1 MRKEDCWWAKIF
13 GGGDADPDKYLYV
26 QYNVAVATLA
36 SEGWAIKMHWMQR
49 KKTKNVFMLYRQGN
63 ADFSH
68 PIWLCRFCRCWSTQY
83 GRLQGA
89 ATISCRRSDSCHST
103 STVHE
108 RHTTLLHN
116 IAQVGLLR
124 KHRIPQVPI
133 RNILS
138 TPLGVSFILFFCQP
152 TRQVQNSINIPS
164 LQQVWVSPQQF
175 QLSSADWLYLIRL
188 ASPRELKN
196 HLGQHQF
203 CSYVCQVP
211 GLDTTPYTVA
221 PFQ

>member
-1 MRKEDCWWAKIF
+1 
-13 GGGDADPDKYLYV
+13 
-26 QYNVAVATLA
+26 
-36 SEGWAIKMHWMQR
+36 
-49 KKTKNVFMLYRQGN
+49 MLYRQGN

-124 KHRIPQVPI
+124 KHRVPQVPI

-138 TPLGVSFILFFCQP
+138 TPLGVSFILFSGQP

-188 ASPRELKN
+188 ASLRELKN
-196 HLGQHQF
+196 HLGQHLEWP
-203 CSYVCQVP
+203 CSILFIRMP
-211 GLDTTPYTVA
+211 SSRPWHYTLYCGTIPIETNRTCTNVQIL
-221 PFQ
+221 FSNDYL